1 MTEEN
6 ENEMATAEEGRA
18 VERQAS
24 KEERNCAMAY
34 HLASLAG
41 FIIPFGNIL
50 GPLIKK
56 EKFPLVDDQGK
67 EAVNFQI
74 TVFLA
79 GLIGALLISLD
90 FYSLKGVEVLIGF
103 LVLLALAVYWLVFTV
118 IAAMHASEGE
128 SFRYPYTLRLIK

>member
-1 MTEEN
+1 MIEKN
-6 ENEMATAEEGRA
+6 ENEMATADEGRA

-24 KEERNCAMAY
+24 KEERSWAMAC

-41 FIIPFGNIL
+41 
-50 GPLIKK
+50 
-56 EKFPLVDDQGK
+56 
-67 EAVNFQI
+67 NFQI

-90 FYSLKGVEVLIGF
+90 LYSLKGVEVLIGF
-103 LVLLALAVYWLVFTV
+103 LVLLALAIYWIVFTV

>member
-24 KEERNCAMAY
+24 KEERNWAMAC

-56 EKFPLVDDQGK
+56 EKFPLMDDQGK

>member
-1 MTEEN
+1 MIEKN
-6 ENEMATAEEGRA
+6 ENKMATAEEGHA

-24 KEERNCAMAY
+24 KEECNWAMAC

-50 GPLIKK
+50 GPLIIWVIKK
-56 EKFPLVDDQGK
+56 EEFPLVGDQGK

-79 GLIGALLISLD
+79 GLIGALLI
-90 FYSLKGVEVLIGF
+90 FVLIGF
-103 LVLLALAVYWLVFTV
+103 LVLFALAVYWLVFTV

-128 SFRYPYTLRLIK
+128 SYRYPYTLRLLK

>member
-6 ENEMATAEEGRA
+6 ENEMAKAEEGHA

-24 KEERNCAMAY
+24 KEERNWAMAC

-50 GPLIKK
+50 GPLIIWLVKK
-56 EKFPLVDDQGK
+56 EEFPLVDDQGK

-74 TVFLA
+74 TVFLM
-79 GLIGALLISLD
+79 GLVGALLL
-90 FYSLKGVEVLIGF
+90 LVLIGF
-103 LVLLALAVYWLVFTV
+103 LVLPALAVYWLVFTV
-118 IAAMHASEGE
+118 IAAMRSNEGE
-128 SFRYPYTLRLIK
+128 SYRYPFTLRLIK